1 MEYEESFT
9 KNINI
14 YLEIVLE
21 TIYNIHSLNKDKEWR
36 QENDF

>member
-14 YLEIVLE
+14 YLEIVFE
-21 TIYNIHSLNKDKEWR
+21 TLYNNHSLNEGREWR
-36 QENDF
+36 QKK